1 MIKEE
6 GFELILFQVWFRS
19 HKKLLFKSGV
29 ALSFILVITGKSWAS
44 ALGALRW
51 ISVWDFGSWMVRV
64 SYEES

>member
-1 MIKEE
+1 M
-6 GFELILFQVWFRS
+6 
-19 HKKLLFKSGV
+19 LLFKSGV

-44 ALGALRW
+44 TLGALRW